1 MFGGEIKLAE
11 SDGQIILSLNISAT
25 TSNIKAELDSILD
38 NLKPKEIVL
47 RAKIEDINFGN
58 AAAQIRNVT
67 SQINSTF
74 SNALEQS
81 FVKGSK
87 AASNFEASVKRA
99 QNAINNNAIS
109 ASLTKVNAEYEKLGS
124 TGHEKLTQI
133 QTDLQLLNQLQQ
145 TMITT
150 TDNKKLVSSYE
161 EYQQVLQRVKNN
173 LSIVSTEVKKANS
186 EMATMAK
193 SQTLSNNIETWMN
206 RNAKAAQVY
215 GEKLRELQST
225 LSNNKDSNVLSQA
238 SVEFSKIQSEA
249 KAAGLVTNQFA
260 TSLKNVGLQ
269 VLGLSSAVMVIQK
282 LISVIKEGVNTIVE
296 LDTALVDLKKTST
309 ATPQELAKFYSE
321 ANDMAKQFGTTTKE
335 IIQGTADWSR
345 LGYNLNDSKI
355 MAQMSSMFA
364 SISPGMSV
372 EDATSGLVSVM
383 KAFGIEADNVLDG
396 VMSKINIV
404 GNNFAVSNA
413 DVVEGLQRSASAMAA
428 MGQDLD
434 STIALFTA
442 ANEVLQDSAS
452 TGTALRNMS
461 LRIRGFDE
469 ETEQLSDDLVDITGK
484 IVDYTKT
491 AKNAQGVSIFT
502 DASQEHYKD
511 FVSYFKEL
519 SEVWDDMSEKNQT
532 ALLNDLFGKRGA
544 QAGAALIQNFST
556 VEAALDKM
564 ANSAGNA
571 EKEMEIITESL
582 SYKLNALK
590 ETGTGIFQNLFQK
603 EDIGTV
609 IDALTSVMSVIDAI
623 TEKLGLFGT
632 IAVGGGI
639 FAFLKNLDRVSNHT
653 HSYGLCGSNYTE

>member
-206 RNAKAAQVY
+206 RNAKAAQAY
-215 GEKLRELQST
+215 GEKLRELQAT

-238 SVEFSKIQSEA
+238 SAEFSKIQSEA

-564 ANSAGNA
+564 ANSAVNA